1 MKKFLILSS
10 ILVVGVCA
18 CSVSDK
24 VDKAKICAKDIV
36 TYCPNVPKD
45 NQIAQLLCLQEYKS
59 RVSANCKK
67 VME

>member
-1 MKKFLILSS
+1 MKKS
-10 ILVVGVCA
+10 ILLSLAVVAVFTA
-18 CSVSDK
+18 CSISDK
-24 VDKAKICAKDIV
+24 ADKTKVCAKDIV

-67 VME
+67 VIE

>member
-1 MKKFLILSS
+1 MKKS
-10 ILVVGVCA
+10 ILLSVTVIAIVTA
-18 CSVSDK
+18 CSVSER

-67 VME
+67 VIE